1 MTIFKSKKGTE
12 KPIEIFVA
20 LFIILAVAMVI
31 LKMFS
36 GQIASKQQQIG
47 ELVQQERQEAQQF
60 CNERCVEASSGDCSK
75 ERQAAYCL
83 AQIKGGLDLNGNGAT
98 VDYDESLL
106 AGIGICEDGVY
117 CPHVAT
123 CTCKQKLDMST
134 CKVILEDYWNSVK
147 GAGQGPVM
155 YSKKIHPGSCVTS
168 ANAAEMWCYNLGVQG
183 CGAAGTLPS
192 STGSSSTG
200 SSSGSTG
207 GFI

>member
-1 MTIFKSKKGTE
+1 MITIFGNKRGTE

-47 ELVQQERQEAQQF
+47 ELEQSQRLQQERQEATQF

-83 AQIKGGLDLNGNGAT
+83 AKIKGGLDLDGNGAAN
-98 VDYDESLL
+98 DYDETLL

-117 CPHVAT
+117 CPQLAT
-123 CTCKQKLDMST
+123 CTCKQKLDMNT
-134 CKVILEDYWNSVK
+134 CKEILTQYWTS
-147 GAGQGPVM
+147 AGRNAAQM
-155 YSKKIHPGSCVTS
+155 YSTKIDAGSCVDSSNS
-168 ANAAEMWCYNLGVQG
+168 ANMWCAGLGANN
-183 CGAAGTLPS
+183 CGNTA
-192 STGSSSTG
+192 SSSS
-200 SSSGSTG
+200 SSSGSTSSG
-207 GFI
+207 GTA